1 MPRRR
6 LVVDANILIR
16 AVLGRRV
23 RQLIADAC
31 DRVSFYVAEANYD
44 EATHYLA
51 ELAPAREIMVAVQL
65 IGQETLSPVENAA
78 KARIARRA
86 ERDWP
91 AVAASL
97 LLDCPIWT
105 EDRDFFGAG
114 VATRMRCLHW
124 VLIGG
129 TRLNWKRPF
138 DWVRLT
144 KRESFTP
151 EGDQG
156 MNQTNEVFR
165 LGVILG

>member
-23 RQLIADAC
+23 RLLIADAC

-51 ELAPAREIMVAVQL
+51 ELAPARGMISEVVWRDALDTLMVAVQL
-65 IGQETLSPVENAA
+65 IGQETLLPVVENAA
-78 KARIARRA
+78 KARIARRD
-86 ERDWP
+86 ERDWL

-105 EDRDFFGAG
+105 EDRDFFSA
-114 VATRMRCLHW
+114 RCGNMDNRNH
-124 VLIGG
+124 I
-129 TRLNWKRPF
+129 
-138 DWVRLT
+138 DI
-144 KRESFTP
+144 S
-151 EGDQG
+151 
-156 MNQTNEVFR
+156 
-165 LGVILG
+165 

>member
-23 RQLIADAC
+23 RLLIADAC

-51 ELAPAREIMVAVQL
+51 ELTPARGISEVVWRDALDTLMVAVQL

-78 KARIARRA
+78 KARIARRD

-114 VATRMRCLHW
+114 VATWTTETISIYLDTC
-124 VLIGG
+124 
-129 TRLNWKRPF
+129 
-138 DWVRLT
+138 
-144 KRESFTP
+144 
-151 EGDQG
+151 
-156 MNQTNEVFR
+156 
-165 LGVILG
+165 

>member
-16 AVLGRRV
+16 AILGRRV
-23 RQLIADAC
+23 RLLIADAC

-44 EATHYLA
+44 ETAHYLA
-51 ELAPAREIMVAVQL
+51 ELALARGISEVVWRDALDTLMVAVQL

-78 KARIARRA
+78 KARIARRD
-86 ERDWP
+86 ERDGP

-114 VATRMRCLHW
+114 VATWTTETISIYLDTC
-124 VLIGG
+124 
-129 TRLNWKRPF
+129 
-138 DWVRLT
+138 
-144 KRESFTP
+144 
-151 EGDQG
+151 
-156 MNQTNEVFR
+156 
-165 LGVILG
+165 